1 MTGFA
6 ADLPAI
12 GSAAAALRAAAADTL
27 PVRLEPPGDVGPGRL
42 GPAVAALLRSTED
55 DLVAARTAVTGL
67 SEGVT
72 KVRDTYADLDTNA
85 ATRFDPGP

>member
-12 GSAAAALRAAAADTL
+12 GSAATALRAAADALTVQL
-27 PVRLEPPGDVGPGRL
+27 APPGDVGPGRL
-42 GPAVAALLRSTED
+42 VAAVAALLRSTED
-55 DLVAARTAVTGL
+55 DLLAVRTAVTGL
-67 SEGVT
+67 SEDVT

-85 ATRFDPGP
+85 ATRFDLGP